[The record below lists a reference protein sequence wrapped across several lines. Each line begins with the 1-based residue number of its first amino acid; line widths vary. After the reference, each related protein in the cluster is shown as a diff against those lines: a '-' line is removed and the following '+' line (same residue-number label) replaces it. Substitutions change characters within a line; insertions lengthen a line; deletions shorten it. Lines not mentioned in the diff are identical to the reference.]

1 MGNVAGGGVMPP
13 GGGGGGR
20 GGMGL
25 GAIDEEQKL
34 DRTQTRVVLIRSIK
48 MAGEFRKQ
56 AALAF
61 GLVVISVA
69 CTLAGPVLV
78 RHGIDA
84 GIKAK
89 DVRSLNTSVI
99 AYVVVVAIAYVV
111 GRAQYVALN
120 KAGEGFLRLIR
131 VKVFAQMQ
139 KQSMAFFDREKAGVL
154 VARMTADIES
164 MAELVQWG
172 LLQFLSAF
180 LLLFLAFFLLMSLS
194 WELTLIS
201 LIVFPFLIAAS
212 VKFQRDSNKAY
223 LEVREKVGA
232 NLSALQEGITGVR
245 VIQAYARED
254 EQIRRFEESNR
265 ALYRS
270 HIRSVKVST
279 WYFGLIEFAGI
290 ASSALIVGIGGWL
303 VHRGDVSLGTVVAF
317 VLLLASLFD
326 PVQQLSQL
334 YNTLQSAAAALH
346 KLFGILDA
354 VPDVDEV
361 VNPTPLPVAG
371 DLVVDNITFTYATG
385 ARPALHNVSLTLK
398 AGTRLALVGPT
409 GAGKSTLAKLM
420 ARLYDP
426 QEGSVTFG
434 GVDLRQ
440 ASMDDLRR
448 RIVVI
453 PQEGFLFDGSV
464 RDNLLI
470 AKPDAT
476 TEELMRALDTLGL
489 RERFEALPEGLDTQ
503 VRERGSRLSAGER
516 QLVAL
521 SRAALVDPA
530 VLVLDEATSNLD
542 PGTEMLIES
551 ALDKLMSG
559 RSVIVVAHRLST
571 VQRADLI
578 AVVADAHITEMGTHA
593 ELVALKGH
601 YALLADTW
609 NRSQPH

>member
-1 MGNVAGGGVMPP
+1 MLAGGGGRGG

-20 GGMGL
+20 GG
-25 GAIDEEQKL
+25 IEEDQKL
-34 DRTQTRVVLIRSIK
+34 DRTQTRVVLLRSFR
-48 MAGEFRKQ
+48 MAGEFRRQ
-56 AALAF
+56 ALWAMFFVTITVL
-61 GLVVISVA
+61 

-84 GIKAK
+84 GISAK
-89 DVRSLNTSVI
+89 DARALNIT
-99 AYVVVVAIAYVV
+99 VVVYIAVVIVAYII
-111 GRAQYVALN
+111 GRLQYVALN
-120 KAGEGFLRLIR
+120 SAGEGFLRLLRIR
-131 VKVFAQMQ
+131 VFSQMQ

-172 LLQFLSAF
+172 LMQFLSSA
-180 LLLFLAFFLLMSLS
+180 LLLFFAFFLLMSLS
-194 WELTLIS
+194 WQLTLIS
-201 LIVFPFLIAAS
+201 LFVFPFLIAAT
-212 VKFQRDSNKAY
+212 VKFQRDANKAY
-223 LEVREKVGA
+223 LEVRDKVGA

-245 VIQAYARED
+245 VIQAYAREE

-265 ALYRS
+265 ALFRS
-270 HIRSVKVST
+270 HVHSVKVST

-290 ASSALIVGIGGWL
+290 ASSALIVGLGGWL
-303 VHRGDVSLGTVVAF
+303 VHRGTVSLGTVVAF

-346 KLFGILDA
+346 KLFAIIDA
-354 VPDVDEV
+354 VPDVDESP
-361 VNPTPLPVAG
+361 NPIALPSAG
-371 DLVVDNITFTYATG
+371 DVVVDGITFSYTG
-385 ARPALHNVSLTLK
+385 AARPALNNVSLVLE

-426 QEGSVTFG
+426 QSGAVQFG
-434 GVDLRQ
+434 GVDLRR

-453 PQEGFLFDGSV
+453 PQEGFLFDGTV

-476 TEELMRALDTLGL
+476 EFELLAALDKIGL
-489 RERFEALPEGLDTQ
+489 RERFEALPEGLDTE

-521 SRAALVDPA
+521 SRAALIDPA

-542 PGTEMLIES
+542 PGTEMLVEA
-551 ALDKLMSG
+551 ALEKLMTG

-571 VQRADLI
+571 VQRADKI
-578 AVVADAHITEMGTHA
+578 AVVADAHISEIGTHA
-593 ELVALKGH
+593 ELISLNGH
-601 YALLADTW
+601 YALLAATW
-609 NRSQPH
+609 NKTQPQ

>member
-1 MGNVAGGGVMPP
+1 MWS
-13 GGGGGGR
+13 GGGR
-20 GGMGL
+20 GGGRS
-25 GAIDEEQKL
+25 GIDDDDKL
-34 DRTQTRVVLIRSIK
+34 NRTQTRVVLSRSLR
-48 MAGEFRKQ
+48 MAGEFRMQ
-56 AALAF
+56 ALWALV
-61 GLVVISVA
+61 LVTITVA

-89 DVRSLNTSVI
+89 DARALNVTVV
-99 AYVVVVAIAYVV
+99 AYLVVVAIAYVI
-111 GRAQYVALN
+111 GRMQYVVLN
-120 KAGEGFLRLIR
+120 KAGEGFLQLLR
-131 VKVFAQMQ
+131 VKVFAQLQ
-139 KQSMAFFDREKAGVL
+139 RQSMAFFDREKAGVL

-172 LLQFLSAF
+172 LMQFLSAF
-180 LLLFLAFFLLMSLS
+180 LLLFFAFFVLLSMS
-194 WELTLIS
+194 WQLTLIT

-265 ALYRS
+265 ALFRS
-270 HIRSVKVST
+270 HMYSVKVST

-303 VHRGDVSLGTVVAF
+303 VHRGNVSLGTVVAF
-317 VLLLASLFD
+317 VLLLANLFD

-354 VPDVDEV
+354 QPDVAESATPIALPAVGDVEV
-361 VNPTPLPVAG
+361 K
-371 DLVVDNITFTYATG
+371 DITFSYAG
-385 ARPALHNVSLTLK
+385 ASQPALSGVTVTLA

-426 QEGSVTFG
+426 QQGNVSFG
-434 GVDLRQ
+434 GVDLRD
-440 ASMDDLRR
+440 ASMEDLRR

-470 AKPDAT
+470 ARPDAT
-476 TEELMRALDTLGL
+476 EQMLLSALDNLGL

-542 PGTEMLIES
+542 PGTEMLIEA
-551 ALDKLMSG
+551 ALEKLMVG

-571 VQRADLI
+571 VQRADKI
-578 AVVADAHITEMGTHA
+578 AVVSDARITEIGSHD
-593 ELVALKGH
+593 ELIAMNGH
-601 YALLADTW
+601 YAALVNNW
-609 NRSQPH
+609 NKSQPT

>member
-1 MGNVAGGGVMPP
+1 MWA
-13 GGGGGGR
+13 GGGGR
-20 GGMGL
+20 GGMGR
-25 GAIDEEQKL
+25 GTEEEDKL
-34 DRTQTRVVLIRSIK
+34 DKTQTRVVLLRSIRL
-48 MAGEFRKQ
+48 AGEFRRQ
-56 AALAF
+56 ALWAMI
-61 GLVVISVA
+61 LVTISTV

-89 DVRSLNTSVI
+89 NDRALNFTVI
-99 AYVVVVAIAYVV
+99 AYLVVTAIAYVV
-111 GRAQYVALN
+111 GRMQYVSLN
-120 KAGEGFLRLIR
+120 SAGEGFLRILR
-131 VKVFAQMQ
+131 VKVFAQLQ

-154 VARMTADIES
+154 IARMTADIES

-172 LLQFLSAF
+172 LMQFLSSF

-194 WELTLIS
+194 WQLTLIS

-212 VKFQRDSNKAY
+212 VKFQRDSSKAY

-265 ALYRS
+265 ALFRS
-270 HIRSVKVST
+270 HMHSVKVST

-290 ASSALIVGIGGWL
+290 ASSALIIGIGGWL
-303 VHRGDVSLGTVVAF
+303 VHRGSVSLGTVVAF
-317 VLLLASLFD
+317 VLLLANLFD

-361 VNPTPLPVAG
+361 AHPTSLPARGDVVVN
-371 DLVVDNITFTYATG
+371 DITFSYAG
-385 ARPALHNVSLTLK
+385 AARPALENVSLTLS

-426 QEGSVTFG
+426 QSGTVSFG
-434 GVDLRQ
+434 GVNLKNASMEDLR
-440 ASMDDLRR
+440 S

-464 RDNLLI
+464 RENLLI
-470 AKPDAT
+470 AKPSAT
-476 TEELMRALDTLGL
+476 EVELLQALDNIGL

-542 PGTEMLIES
+542 PGTEMLVEA
-551 ALDKLMSG
+551 ALEKLMIN

-578 AVVADAHITEMGTHA
+578 AVVADAKISEIGTHA
-593 ELVALKGH
+593 ELLALNGH
-601 YALLADTW
+601 YALLASTW
-609 NRSQPH
+609 NKTQPH

>member
-1 MGNVAGGGVMPP
+1 MYPMDAVE
-13 GGGGGGR
+13 
-20 GGMGL
+20 
-25 GAIDEEQKL
+25 DDDKL
-34 DRTQTRVVLIRSIK
+34 NRTQTRVVLMRSIR
-48 MAGEFRKQ
+48 MAGEFRRQ
-56 AALAF
+56 AMWAMI
-61 GLVVISVA
+61 LVTISTI

-89 DVRSLNTSVI
+89 DERALNFTVV
-99 AYVVVVAIAYVV
+99 AYLVVTAIAYVV
-111 GRAQYVALN
+111 GRAQYVSLN
-120 KAGEGFLRLIR
+120 SAGEGFLRILR
-131 VKVFAQMQ
+131 VKVFAQLQ
-139 KQSMAFFDREKAGVL
+139 RQSMAFFDREKAGVL

-172 LLQFLSAF
+172 LMQFLSAG
-180 LLLFLAFFLLMSLS
+180 LLLFLAFFLLLSLS
-194 WELTLIS
+194 WQLTLIT

-212 VKFQRDSNKAY
+212 VKFQRDSSKAY

-265 ALYRS
+265 ALFRS
-270 HIRSVKVST
+270 HMHSVKVST

-290 ASSALIVGIGGWL
+290 ASSALIIGIGGWL
-303 VHRGDVSLGTVVAF
+303 VHRGSVSLGTVVAF
-317 VLLLASLFD
+317 VLLLANLFD

-354 VPDVDEV
+354 TPDVDEV
-361 VNPTPLPVAG
+361 ASPTELPATGDVVVN
-371 DLVVDNITFTYATG
+371 NITFLYAAG
-385 ARPALHNVSLTLK
+385 SRPALENVSLILT

-426 QEGSVTFG
+426 QSGSVSFG

-440 ASMDDLRR
+440 ASMEDLRR

-470 AKPDAT
+470 AKPTAT
-476 TEELMRALDTLGL
+476 ETELLRALDNIGL

-542 PGTEMLIES
+542 PGTEMLVEA
-551 ALDKLMSG
+551 ALEKLMIG

-571 VQRADLI
+571 VQRADKI
-578 AVVADAHITEMGTHA
+578 AVVADAKISEIGTHD
-593 ELVALKGH
+593 ELIALNGH
-601 YALLADTW
+601 YALLASTW
-609 NRSQPH
+609 NKTQPH

>member
-1 MGNVAGGGVMPP
+1 MYPMDAVE
-13 GGGGGGR
+13 
-20 GGMGL
+20 
-25 GAIDEEQKL
+25 DKDKL
-34 DRTQTRVVLIRSIK
+34 NGSQTRVVLMRSIR
-48 MAGEFRKQ
+48 MAGEFRRQ
-56 AALAF
+56 AMWAMI
-61 GLVVISVA
+61 LVTISTI

-89 DVRSLNTSVI
+89 DERALNFTVV
-99 AYVVVVAIAYVV
+99 AYLVVTAIAYVV
-111 GRAQYVALN
+111 GRAQYVSLN
-120 KAGEGFLRLIR
+120 SAGEGFLRILR
-131 VKVFAQMQ
+131 VKVFAQLQ
-139 KQSMAFFDREKAGVL
+139 RQSMAFFDREKAGVL

-172 LLQFLSAF
+172 LMQFLSAG
-180 LLLFLAFFLLMSLS
+180 LLLFLAFFLLLSLS
-194 WELTLIS
+194 WQLTLIT

-212 VKFQRDSNKAY
+212 VKFQRDSSKAY

-265 ALYRS
+265 ALFRS
-270 HIRSVKVST
+270 HMHSVKVST

-290 ASSALIVGIGGWL
+290 ASSALIIGIGGWL
-303 VHRGDVSLGTVVAF
+303 VHRGSVSLGTVVAF
-317 VLLLASLFD
+317 VLLLANLFD

-354 VPDVDEV
+354 TPDVDEV
-361 VNPTPLPVAG
+361 ASPTELPATGDVVVN
-371 DLVVDNITFTYATG
+371 NITFSYAAG
-385 ARPALHNVSLTLK
+385 SRPALENVNLILT

-426 QEGSVTFG
+426 QSGSVSFG

-440 ASMDDLRR
+440 ASMEDLRR

-470 AKPDAT
+470 AKPTAT
-476 TEELMRALDTLGL
+476 ETELLRALDNIGL

-542 PGTEMLIES
+542 PGTEMLVEA
-551 ALDKLMSG
+551 ALEKLMIG

-571 VQRADLI
+571 VQRADKI
-578 AVVADAHITEMGTHA
+578 AVVADAKISEIGTHD
-593 ELVALKGH
+593 ELIALNGH
-601 YALLADTW
+601 YALLASTW
-609 NRSQPH
+609 NKTQPH

>member
-1 MGNVAGGGVMPP
+1 MYAGGGGRGG

-20 GGMGL
+20 GG
-25 GAIDEEQKL
+25 IEEDQKL
-34 DRTQTRVVLIRSIK
+34 DRTQTRVVLLRSFR
-48 MAGEFRKQ
+48 MAGEFRRQ
-56 AALAF
+56 ALWAMFFVTITVL
-61 GLVVISVA
+61 

-84 GIKAK
+84 GIRAK
-89 DVRSLNTSVI
+89 DSRALNMTVI
-99 AYVVVVAIAYVV
+99 AYIAVVIVAYII
-111 GRAQYVALN
+111 GRLQYVALN
-120 KAGEGFLRLIR
+120 SAGEGFLRLLRIR
-131 VKVFAQMQ
+131 VFSQMQ

-172 LLQFLSAF
+172 LMQFLSSA
-180 LLLFLAFFLLMSLS
+180 LLLFFAFFLLMSLS
-194 WELTLIS
+194 WQLTLIS
-201 LIVFPFLIAAS
+201 LVVFPFLIAAT
-212 VKFQRDSNKAY
+212 VKFQRDANKAY
-223 LEVREKVGA
+223 LEVRDKVGA

-245 VIQAYARED
+245 VIQAYAREE

-265 ALYRS
+265 ALFRS
-270 HIRSVKVST
+270 HVHSVKVST

-290 ASSALIVGIGGWL
+290 ASSALIVGLGGWL
-303 VHRGDVSLGTVVAF
+303 VHRGTVSLGTVVAF

-346 KLFGILDA
+346 KLFGIIDA
-354 VPDVDEV
+354 VPDVDESP
-361 VNPTPLPVAG
+361 NPIALPAAG
-371 DLVVDNITFTYATG
+371 DVVVDGITFSYTG
-385 ARPALHNVSLTLK
+385 AARPALDSVSLVLE

-426 QEGSVTFG
+426 QSGSVQFG
-434 GVDLRQ
+434 GVDLRR

-453 PQEGFLFDGSV
+453 PQEGFLFDGTV

-470 AKPDAT
+470 AKPEAT
-476 TEELMRALDTLGL
+476 EFELLAALDKIGL
-489 RERFEALPEGLDTQ
+489 RERFEALPEGLDTE

-521 SRAALVDPA
+521 SRAALIDPA

-542 PGTEMLIES
+542 PGTEMLVEA
-551 ALDKLMSG
+551 ALEKLMTG

-571 VQRADLI
+571 VQRADKI
-578 AVVADAHITEMGTHA
+578 AVVADARISEIGTHD
-593 ELVALKGH
+593 ELISLNGH
-601 YALLADTW
+601 YALLASTW
-609 NRSQPH
+609 NKTQPQ

>member
-1 MGNVAGGGVMPP
+1 MMSGGAGRGRMAGGIGE
-13 GGGGGGR
+13 
-20 GGMGL
+20 
-25 GAIDEEQKL
+25 DDKL
-34 DRTQTRVVLIRSIK
+34 DRAQTRVVLLRSIR
-48 MAGEFRKQ
+48 MAGEFRRQ
-56 AALAF
+56 ALLAL
-61 GLVVISVA
+61 GLVTITVL

-89 DVRSLNTSVI
+89 DSDALNFSVVL
-99 AYVVVVAIAYVV
+99 YLVVVAVAYFVGRMQYVV
-111 GRAQYVALN
+111 LN
-120 KAGEGFLRLIR
+120 SAGEGFLRLIR
-131 VKVFAQMQ
+131 IKVFAQLQ
-139 KQSMAFFDREKAGVL
+139 RQSMAFFDREKAGVL

-172 LLQFLSAF
+172 LMQFLSAF
-180 LLLFLAFFLLMSLS
+180 LLLFFAFFLLVTLS
-194 WELTLIS
+194 WQLTLIS

-212 VKFQRDSNKAY
+212 VKFQRDSSRAY

-232 NLSALQEGITGVR
+232 NLSALQEGIAGVR

-265 ALYRS
+265 ALFRS
-270 HIRSVKVST
+270 HMHSVKVST

-290 ASSALIVGIGGWL
+290 ASSALIVGVGGWL
-303 VHRGDVSLGTVVAF
+303 VHRGSVSLGTVVAF

-354 VPDVDEV
+354 VPDVDE
-361 VNPTPLPVAG
+361 PATPVTLPDRG
-371 DLVVDNITFTYATG
+371 DLAVTGVTFTYAAA
-385 ARPALHNVSLTLK
+385 ARPALDGVSLTLP
-398 AGTRLALVGPT
+398 AGVRLALVGPT

-426 QEGSVTFG
+426 QVGVVSFG
-434 GVDLRQ
+434 GVNLRD
-440 ASMDDLRR
+440 ASLDDLRR

-453 PQEGFLFDGSV
+453 PQEGFLFDGTV
-464 RDNLLI
+464 RDNLLV

-476 TEELMRALDTLGL
+476 EDGLLRALERLGL
-489 RERFEALPEGLDTQ
+489 RDRFEALPEGLSTQ

-542 PGTEMLIES
+542 PGTEMLIEA
-551 ALDKLMSG
+551 ALEKLMVG

-578 AVVADAHITEMGTHA
+578 AVVADSKITEIGTHD
-593 ELVALKGH
+593 ELVALDGH
-601 YALLADTW
+601 YALLAATW
-609 NRSQPH
+609 NKTQPH

>member
-1 MGNVAGGGVMPP
+1 MWS
-13 GGGGGGR
+13 GGGR
-20 GGMGL
+20 GGGRS
-25 GAIDEEQKL
+25 GIEEDQKL
-34 DRTQTRVVLIRSIK
+34 DRTQTRVVLLRSIR
-48 MAGEFRKQ
+48 MAGEFRRQ
-56 AALAF
+56 AAWA
-61 GLVVISVA
+61 LVLVTISVLA
-69 CTLAGPVLV
+69 TLAGPVLV

-84 GIKAK
+84 GIRKSNAT
-89 DVRSLNTSVI
+89 VLNATVI
-99 AYVVVVAIAYVV
+99 AYLVVVAIAYVI
-111 GRAQYVALN
+111 GRLQYVVLN
-120 KAGEGFLRLIR
+120 SAGEGFLRLLRIR
-131 VKVFAQMQ
+131 VFEQMQ
-139 KQSMAFFDREKAGVL
+139 RQSMAFFDREKAGVL

-172 LLQFLSAF
+172 LMQFLSSF
-180 LLLFLAFFLLMSLS
+180 LLLFFALFLLLSLS
-194 WELTLIS
+194 WQLTLIS

-232 NLSALQEGITGVR
+232 NLSALQEGIAGVR

-265 ALYRS
+265 ALFRS
-270 HIRSVKVST
+270 HLHSIRVTT
-279 WYFGLIEFAGI
+279 WYFGVIEFAGI
-290 ASSALIVGIGGWL
+290 ASSALIIGIGGWL
-303 VHRGDVSLGTVVAF
+303 VHRGSVSLGTVVAF

-354 VPDVDEV
+354 VPDVAESD
-361 VNPTPLPVAG
+361 NPVPLPVAG
-371 DLVVDNITFTYATG
+371 DVVVDDVTFSYAG
-385 ARPALHNVSLTLK
+385 ANRPALSHVSVTLA

-426 QEGSVTFG
+426 QEGSVSFG
-434 GVDLRQ
+434 GVNLKD
-440 ASMDDLRR
+440 ASLGDLRR

-470 AKPDAT
+470 AKPEAT
-476 TEELMRALDTLGL
+476 EAELLVALDKIGL
-489 RERFEALPEGLDTQ
+489 RERFEALPEGLATQ

-521 SRAALVDPA
+521 ARAALVDPA

-542 PGTEMLIES
+542 PGTEMLVEA
-551 ALDKLMSG
+551 ALERLMTG

-571 VQRADLI
+571 VQRADVI
-578 AVVADAHITEMGTHA
+578 AVVADARITEIGSHD
-593 ELVALKGH
+593 ELVALNGH
-601 YALLADTW
+601 YALLAATW
-609 NRSQPH
+609 NKTQPH

>member
-1 MGNVAGGGVMPP
+1 MWARGGG
-13 GGGGGGR
+13 GGAGGGGR
-20 GGMGL
+20 GG
-25 GAIDEEQKL
+25 IDEDQKL
-34 DRTQTRVVLIRSIK
+34 DRTQTLVVLKRSIG
-48 MAGEFRKQ
+48 MAGEFRRQ
-56 AALAF
+56 ALWALI
-61 GLVVISVA
+61 LVIFSVL

-84 GIKAK
+84 GIKLGDA
-89 DVRSLNTSVI
+89 RTLNITVI
-99 AYVVVVAIAYVV
+99 AYIVVVLLAYFVGRVQYVV
-111 GRAQYVALN
+111 LN
-120 KAGEGFLRLIR
+120 SAGEGFLRLLR
-131 VKVFAQMQ
+131 VRVFAHMQ

-172 LLQFLSAF
+172 LMQFLSAF
-180 LLLFLAFFLLMSLS
+180 LLLFFAFFLLLSMS
-194 WELTLIS
+194 WQLTLIT

-212 VKFQRDSNKAY
+212 VKFQRDSNRAY

-265 ALYRS
+265 ALFRS
-270 HIRSVKVST
+270 HMHSVKVST

-290 ASSALIVGIGGWL
+290 ASTALIIGIGGWL
-303 VHRGDVSLGTVVAF
+303 VHRGTVSLGTVVAF
-317 VLLLASLFD
+317 VLLLANLFD

-346 KLFGILDA
+346 KLFNILDA

-361 VNPTPLPVAG
+361 DHPTPLAPTG
-371 DLVVDNITFTYATG
+371 DLVVDSISFSYVGSN
-385 ARPALHNVSLTLK
+385 RPALDNVSLTLTS
-398 AGTRLALVGPT
+398 GTRLALVGPT

-426 QEGSVTFG
+426 QSGIVSFG

-440 ASMDDLRR
+440 ASMEDLRR

-470 AKPDAT
+470 AKPDAA
-476 TEELMRALDTLGL
+476 EDELLHALDRLGL
-489 RERFEALPEGLDTQ
+489 RDRFESLPEGLATQ

-521 SRAALVDPA
+521 ARAALVDPA

-542 PGTEMLIES
+542 PGTEMVIEA
-551 ALDKLMSG
+551 ALEKLMIN

-578 AVVADAHITEMGTHA
+578 GVVSDARITELGTHQ
-593 ELVALKGH
+593 ELLALDGH
-601 YALLADTW
+601 YAQLVNNW
-609 NRSQPH
+609 NQSQPH

>member
-1 MGNVAGGGVMPP
+1 MWAD
-13 GGGGGGR
+13 R
-20 GGMGL
+20 GG
-25 GAIDEEQKL
+25 IEEDQKL
-34 DRTQTRVVLIRSIK
+34 GRTQTRVVLMRSIR
-48 MAGEFRKQ
+48 MAGEFRRQ
-56 AALAF
+56 GAWALV
-61 GLVVISVA
+61 LVTISVL

-78 RHGIDA
+78 RYGIDS
-84 GIKAK
+84 GIRVNDA
-89 DVRSLNTSVI
+89 RALNLTVVL
-99 AYVVVVAIAYVV
+99 YLVVVAIAYVI
-111 GRAQYVALN
+111 GRIQYVVLN
-120 KAGEGFLRLIR
+120 SAGEGFLRLLRIR
-131 VKVFAQMQ
+131 VFGQMQ
-139 KQSMAFFDREKAGVL
+139 RQSMAFFDREKAGVL

-172 LLQFLSAF
+172 LMQFLASF
-180 LLLFLAFFLLMSLS
+180 LLLFFALFLLLSLS
-194 WELTLIS
+194 WQLTLIS
-201 LIVFPFLIAAS
+201 LLVFPFLIAAS

-232 NLSALQEGITGVR
+232 NLSALQEGIAGVR

-265 ALYRS
+265 ALFRS
-270 HIRSVKVST
+270 HLHSIKVTT
-279 WYFGLIEFAGI
+279 WYFGVIEFAGI
-290 ASSALIVGIGGWL
+290 ASSALIIGIGGWL
-303 VHRGDVSLGTVVAF
+303 VHRGSVSLGTVVAF

-354 VPDVDEV
+354 EPDVAESD
-361 VNPTPLPVAG
+361 NPIALPVSG
-371 DLVVDNITFTYATG
+371 DVVVDAVTFTYAG
-385 ARPALHNVSLTLK
+385 AHRAALSDVSVTLA

-426 QEGSVTFG
+426 EVGTVSFG
-434 GVDLRQ
+434 GVDLRA
-440 ASMDDLRR
+440 ASLEDLRR

-453 PQEGFLFDGSV
+453 PQEGFLFDGTV

-470 AKPDAT
+470 AKPEASE
-476 TEELMRALDTLGL
+476 EELITALNKIGL
-489 RERFEALPEGLDTQ
+489 RERFESLPEGLETQ

-521 SRAALVDPA
+521 ARAALVDPA

-542 PGTEMLIES
+542 PGTELLVEA
-551 ALDKLMSG
+551 ALERLMVG

-571 VQRADLI
+571 VQRADVI
-578 AVVADAHITEMGTHA
+578 AVVADSRITEIGSHD
-593 ELVALKGH
+593 ELVALNGH
-601 YALLADTW
+601 YALLASTW
-609 NRSQPH
+609 NKTQPH

>member
-1 MGNVAGGGVMPP
+1 MYAGGGGRG

-20 GGMGL
+20 GG
-25 GAIDEEQKL
+25 IEEDQKL
-34 DRTQTRVVLIRSIK
+34 DRTQTRVVLMRSFR
-48 MAGEFRKQ
+48 MAGEFRSQ
-56 AALAF
+56 ALWAMFFVTITVL
-61 GLVVISVA
+61 

-84 GIKAK
+84 GIRAK
-89 DVRSLNTSVI
+89 DTRALNVT
-99 AYVVVVAIAYVV
+99 VVVYIAVVIVAYII
-111 GRAQYVALN
+111 GRLQYVALN
-120 KAGEGFLRLIR
+120 SAGEGFLRLLRIR
-131 VKVFAQMQ
+131 VFSQMQ

-172 LLQFLSAF
+172 LMQFLSSA
-180 LLLFLAFFLLMSLS
+180 LLLFFAFFLLMSLS
-194 WELTLIS
+194 WQLTLIS
-201 LIVFPFLIAAS
+201 LFVFPFLIAAT
-212 VKFQRDSNKAY
+212 VKFQRDANKAY
-223 LEVREKVGA
+223 LEVRDKVGA

-245 VIQAYARED
+245 VIQAYAREE

-265 ALYRS
+265 ALFRS
-270 HIRSVKVST
+270 HVHSVKVST

-290 ASSALIVGIGGWL
+290 ASSALIVGLGGWL
-303 VHRGDVSLGTVVAF
+303 VHRGSVSLGTVVAF

-346 KLFGILDA
+346 KLFGIIDA
-354 VPDVDEV
+354 VPDVDESP
-361 VNPTPLPVAG
+361 NPIALPTAG
-371 DLVVDNITFTYATG
+371 DVIVDSITFSYTG
-385 ARPALHNVSLTLK
+385 AARPALDKVSLVLE

-426 QEGSVTFG
+426 QSGSVQFG
-434 GVDLRQ
+434 GVDLRR

-476 TEELMRALDTLGL
+476 EQQLLAALDNIGL
-489 RERFEALPEGLDTQ
+489 RERFEALPEGLDTE

-521 SRAALVDPA
+521 SRAALIDPA

-542 PGTEMLIES
+542 PGTEMLVEA
-551 ALDKLMSG
+551 ALEKLMTG

-571 VQRADLI
+571 VQRADKI
-578 AVVADAHITEMGTHA
+578 AVVADAQISEIGTHD
-593 ELVALKGH
+593 ELIALDGH
-601 YALLADTW
+601 YALLAATW
-609 NRSQPH
+609 NKTQPQ